1 MQHTTVKTRRG
12 KQKHTRNKSSNET
25 AVAQKTKVTVKK
37 FKSKLVKLRNLG
49 IQCNLV
55 PTDADKTVLKQI
67 KQAQTQMNVRPKETV
82 PSTDN
87 IFENLNLKK
96 KPVIKLKK
104 TVLGKSL
111 DSVKSIMTKVPD
123 VKQEQ
128 TQTNR
133 LRLPKKAKSTVLKR
147 GIVKKKPL
155 KLDSTSVKKIAREL
169 VRTKGNPLINLL
181 PSQTKRSGKL
191 KAN

>member
-1 MQHTTVKTRRG
+1 MQSTSVKTRRG
-12 KQKHTRNKSSNET
+12 KQKHTRNKTSDDK

-55 PTDADKTVLKQI
+55 PTDADKAVLKEI
-67 KQAQTQMNVRPKETV
+67 KKAQTKMNVNSKEA
-82 PSTDN
+82 ST
-87 IFENLNLKK
+87 ENLFE
-96 KPVIKLKK
+96 KPKSQIKLKK

-111 DSVKSIMTKVPD
+111 DSVKSLLTKVPD

-133 LRLPKKAKSTVLKR
+133 LRPPKTAKSAILKG
-147 GIVKKKPL
+147 GIAKKKPL
-155 KLDSTSVKKIAREL
+155 KLDSTTVKKIAREL

-181 PSQTKRSGKL
+181 PSKQKGKI

>member
-1 MQHTTVKTRRG
+1 LQHTTVKTRRG

-82 PSTDN
+82 PS
-87 IFENLNLKK
+87 
-96 KPVIKLKK
+96 
-104 TVLGKSL
+104 KSL

>member
-1 MQHTTVKTRRG
+1 MKTRRG

-87 IFENLNLKK
+87 IFENPNLKK
-96 KPVIKLKK
+96 KPLKSVIKLKK

>member
-1 MQHTTVKTRRG
+1 MQHTSVKTRRG
-12 KQKHTRNKSSNET
+12 KQKHTRNKTSDEK
-25 AVAQKTKVTVKK
+25 AVVQKTKVTVKK

-55 PTDADKTVLKQI
+55 PTDADKAVLKEIKTQI
-67 KQAQTQMNVRPKETV
+67 NVKAKETV
-82 PSTDN
+82 PSTLEKLD
-87 IFENLNLKK
+87 KK
-96 KPVIKLKK
+96 QKSQIKLKK

-111 DSVKSIMTKVPD
+111 DSVKMLMSKMPD

-133 LRLPKKAKSTVLKR
+133 LRPPKKGKTAILKG

-155 KLDSTSVKKIAREL
+155 KLDSATVKKIAREL
-169 VRTKGNPLINLL
+169 VRTRGDPLINLL
-181 PSQTKRSGKL
+181 PSQTKRSRKL

>member
-1 MQHTTVKTRRG
+1 MQHTSVKTRRG
-12 KQKHTRNKSSNET
+12 KQKHTRNKSSDEK

-67 KQAQTQMNVRPKETV
+67 KQAQTQMNVRAKETL
-82 PSTDN
+82 PSTEN
-87 IFENLNLKK
+87 LFENPNLNKK
-96 KPVIKLKK
+96 SIKLKK

-111 DSVKSIMTKVPD
+111 DSVKSLMTKVPD

-133 LRLPKKAKSTVLKR
+133 FRLPKKAKPTVLKR

-181 PSQTKRSGKL
+181 PSQSKRSGKL